1 MCCRLRLDL
10 RELRKKSGGFFGSGE
25 STGSIG
31 VVTLNMVVWL
41 GKTARLSVRLLTKAV
56 CSLWHFFLLV
66 WLMNAFFSETGESLW
81 RWGIFNLTRDGM
93 DQGLLVVVRVAFV
106 IVLGTLYN
114 HIATAQDGI
123 NAINWMLT
131 PLSFLF
137 LPVGQISLILG
148 TALQFVPLL
157 RQETARIQKAQKARG
172 ASFGKGNFLT
182 KGKNL
187 LPLLLPVFLC
197 AFSHGQAS
205 DVNLIALFFHK
216 IRHIEGADHRNTQF
230 QKLCGEKQV
239 PLQVRPV
246 NDVDD
251 PIRPLSDQ
259 VVPRHDFFQGVGGK

>member
-1 MCCRLRLDL
+1 MDGCMTNPIKHADPRTKTL
-10 RELRKKSGGFFGSGE
+10 GFLLLVSAVLV
-25 STGSIG
+25 SHS
-31 VVTLNMVVWL
+31 VVAFLTIAGMVVWL

-197 AFSHGQAS
+197 AFSHADALATAMEARGYQNGAKRTKRHAS
-205 DVNLIALFFHK
+205 PLRRVDMLAL
-216 IRHIEGADHRNTQF
+216 
-230 QKLCGEKQV
+230 
-239 PLQVRPV
+239 
-246 NDVDD
+246 
-251 PIRPLSDQ
+251 S
-259 VVPRHDFFQGVGGK
+259 GGIFLVLFCRVA